1 MSLPGRGDEVSIH
14 TVNFSTDAS
23 GAARAGALGHVVVV
37 VDIIDM
43 STTLEAALDAGA
55 VAVFGAS
62 PDGATPPVAVSPEAV
77 GRLAGALAVQEE
89 TDVVVVA
96 EPRVGDDELRA
107 GQVTRVVKGIRDSGA
122 DVGVIVPNLGAETAR
137 LVDMGGRVVVA
148 ATGTGGV
155 AYDAALAAGA
165 AAVTTATV
173 ARTLVKKGFAPARA
187 GVIRAVELAR
197 QTEADITV
205 VAASGNSLE
214 DVLAAEYITRLILE
228 DSLSRR

>member
-1 MSLPGRGDEVSIH
+1 MARIH
-14 TVNFSTDAS
+14 AVNLSTDAS
-23 GAARAGALGHVVVV
+23 GAALGGSQGHVVVV

-62 PDGATPPVAVSPEAV
+62 PDGAAPPVQVDPEAV
-77 GRLAGALAVQEE
+77 GRLAGNLAVREK

-107 GQVTRVVKGIRDSGA
+107 GRNTRVVKGIKDAGA
-122 DVGVIVPNLGAETAR
+122 GVGLIVPNLGAETVR
-137 LVDMGGRVVVA
+137 LVDFGGRVVVA

-173 ARTLVKKGFAPARA
+173 ARTMVKKGFAPARA
-187 GVIRAVELAR
+187 GAARALELAR
-197 QTEADITV
+197 ATGAGITV

-214 DVLAAEYITRLILE
+214 DVLAAEYIARLILE